1 MVATPPLLKHAVK
14 IFIESEVLDG
24 ASGAVRVTAAC
35 FCGDYQQDW
44 PELSAN
50 WKTLFAGVFDSAILN
65 KRLTELLHIA
75 YERKG
80 RAARSRRNWNY
91 LFRPRFKL
99 CPKRGG

>member
-24 ASGAVRVTAAC
+24 ASGAVGVTAAC

-44 PELSAN
+44 PSSVN
-50 WKTLFAGVFDSAILN
+50 WKTLFAGVFDSAIVN

-75 YERKG
+75 YDE
-80 RAARSRRNWNY
+80 AQSCRSRRNWNY